1 MLNFNT
7 CILTPAAMLHMFHVA
22 HKKLLC
28 MCATD
33 RACEYV
39 CIKVQYAAMQMLSR

>member
-1 MLNFNT
+1 MLNFKT
-7 CILTPAAMLHMFHVA
+7 CILTPAAP
-22 HKKLLC
+22 KKLLC